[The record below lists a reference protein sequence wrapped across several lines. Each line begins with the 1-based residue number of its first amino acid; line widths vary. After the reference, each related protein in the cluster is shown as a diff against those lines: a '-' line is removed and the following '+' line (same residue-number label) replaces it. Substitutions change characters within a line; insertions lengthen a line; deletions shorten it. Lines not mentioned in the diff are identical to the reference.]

1 MKCEKLTM
9 VKIREL
15 SLNERAA
22 IKYLREAG
30 LSYAQI
36 AQQVGCSKSA
46 VFKIYKTFENTGSI
60 GKRRRSGRPKKS
72 SDRAERAICRA
83 ARKLRFSTL
92 RDIKQDVSD
101 ICNLSN
107 NSIRGALHK
116 YGLFNQRRKAK
127 PLVSIKNRMKRQRWA
142 NSLMEWPV
150 SHWEDVIF
158 SDECRFSLLN
168 DSGVQRVWRT
178 KRGS

>member
-1 MKCEKLTM
+1 M

-60 GKRRRSGRPKKS
+60 GKRRDLVGRK
-72 SDRAERAICRA
+72 RAQIEQSVPFA
-83 ARKLRFSTL
+83 
-92 RDIKQDVSD
+92 
-101 ICNLSN
+101 
-107 NSIRGALHK
+107 
-116 YGLFNQRRKAK
+116 
-127 PLVSIKNRMKRQRWA
+127 
-142 NSLMEWPV
+142 E
-150 SHWEDVIF
+150 
-158 SDECRFSLLN
+158 LLE
-168 DSGVQRVWRT
+168 S
-178 KRGS
+178 